1 MNLTKLLLH
10 TELLLLELAFMV
22 FYIYSTRNILRM
34 NLSESNKCV
43 YLLIAMCSTNS
54 ENTLHIFI
62 FVIAEILI
70 ITVVDS

>member
-1 MNLTKLLLH
+1 MNLL
-10 TELLLLELAFMV
+10 
-22 FYIYSTRNILRM
+22 
-34 NLSESNKCV
+34 ESNKCV

-70 ITVVDS
+70 ITAVDS